1 VKKIKVKEDA
11 LKVKESLAEVVVTIA
26 QKAGE
31 EDKLYGSVTTMDIA
45 EHLEKQKVMIDRRKI
60 LLDKPIKTLGEFKV
74 SIKLHPDVVGSIKVV
89 VVPEKTE
96 QS

>member
-1 VKKIKVKEDA
+1 
-11 LKVKESLAEVVVTIA
+11 
-26 QKAGE
+26 
-31 EDKLYGSVTTMDIA
+31 MDIA

-89 VVPEKTE
+89 IVPEKTE
-96 QS
+96 